1 MEISIIA
8 AVAENNTIG
17 NNNALIWHL
26 KEDMKYFKEK
36 TSGHHIIMGRKTFES
51 ISGGKPLPNRTSIII
66 THDKNYASD
75 GIIVCHSL
83 KEAIDKCV
91 NEKEVFIIGG
101 GQIYKEAINICDKLY
116 ITKIHKDFEGD
127 VKFPEIDKNKWEI
140 SICDNHYSEKNH
152 FNYTFLTYNKK
163 NS

>member
-1 MEISIIA
+1 MGISIIA

-36 TSGHHIIMGRKTFES
+36 TTGHHIIMGRKTFES

-66 THDKNYASD
+66 THDKNYERD

-83 KEAIDKCV
+83 EEAIEKCQ
-91 NEKEVFIIGG
+91 NEDEVFIIGG
-101 GQIYKEAINICDKLY
+101 GQVYKEAINICDNLY

-127 VKFPEIDKNKWEI
+127 IKFPEIDGNKWKI
-140 SICDNHYSEKNH
+140 INCDKHYSEKNC
-152 FNYTFLTYNKK
+152 FNYSFLTYTLK
-163 NS
+163 